1 MSSRSRSI
9 TVDAEIDETV
19 SVTIPLG
26 LLANGDLDA
35 ILAEMK
41 ARGKNIAGD
50 VIDLKQAEQLLEIR
64 RCLDSGNVRDATR
77 RLDDLIH
84 DLIDLA
90 KERKF
95 DSYGEKQRHAL
106 FGLCADLYA
115 VTCLPEPV

>member
-1 MSSRSRSI
+1 MSSRRSI
-9 TVDAEIDETV
+9 TVDAEIDDTGC
-19 SVTIPLG
+19 VTIPLG
-26 LLANGDLDA
+26 RLADGDLDA
-35 ILAEMK
+35 LLAEMK
-41 ARGKNIAGD
+41 ARGKHISGD

-64 RCLDSGNVRDATR
+64 RCLAAGHVRDATR

-90 KERKF
+90 KEPKL

-106 FGLCADLYA
+106 YGLCPEMYA